1 MDVLTIEEAE
11 LYHHGIKGMRWGIRR
26 YQNPDGSL
34 TPAGKKR
41 YMQDAKFRYKW
52 AKMKEKDA
60 AKKKAA
66 DEAEAKKNETPE
78 QRHARLLKSNN
89 ANELMKHINE
99 LSTDEIRE
107 RTNRIQAERTL
118 AQYMTHE
125 PTKMERAIS
134 KVEKAADMAS
144 RVAKTLD
151 TPAGKMAMKFVKDK
165 LGVQTKP
172 KPNVNYKNFLD
183 NISNMTNEEVK
194 AMQQRIQNEENIRRA
209 IERVNALE
217 DARRHPN
224 RNNNNQNNN
233 QNQQRPAPRSRHRM
247 RLRRNP

>member
-107 RTNRIQAERTL
+107 RTSRIQAERTL

-125 PTKMERAIS
+125 PTKMERAVA
-134 KVEKAADMAS
+134 KVENAANMAS
-144 RVAKTLD
+144 RVMRTLD
-151 TPAGKMAMKFVKDK
+151 TPAGKMAMKYVKDR
-165 LGVQTKP
+165 LGVRTQPQT
-172 KPNVNYKNFLD
+172 NVNYRDFL
-183 NISNMTNEEVK
+183 NNVSRMTNQQVQD
-194 AMQQRIQNEENIRRA
+194 MQRRAQNEENVRRA
-209 IERVNALE
+209 IERIQTLE
-217 DARRHPN
+217 DARLHPN
-224 RNNNNQNNN
+224 RNQNQNQN

>member
-66 DEAEAKKNETPE
+66 EESEAKKNETPE

-125 PTKMERAIS
+125 PTKMERAVA
-134 KVEKAADMAS
+134 KVEKVSDMAS
-144 RVAKTLD
+144 RVVKTLD
-151 TPAGKMAMKFVKDK
+151 SPAGKMARKFVKDK
-165 LGVQTKP
+165 LGVRTQPQT
-172 KPNVNYKNFLD
+172 NVNYRDFL
-183 NISNMTNEEVK
+183 NNVSRMTNQQVQD
-194 AMQQRIQNEENIRRA
+194 MQRRAQNEENVRRA
-209 IERVNALE
+209 IERIQTLE
-217 DARRHPN
+217 DARLHPN
-224 RNNNNQNNN
+224 RNQNQN